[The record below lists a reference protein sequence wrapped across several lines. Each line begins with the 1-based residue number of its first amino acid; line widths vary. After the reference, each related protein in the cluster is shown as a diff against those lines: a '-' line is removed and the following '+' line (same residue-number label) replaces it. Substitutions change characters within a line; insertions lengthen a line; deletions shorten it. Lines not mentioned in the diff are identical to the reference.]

1 MRLRLTLIL
10 TIASVAGCS
19 QAPPPIGRDL
29 PIGFGYTPYFND
41 RVSKR
46 FPAGSD
52 ANKLLAELRR
62 ERFTVV
68 AENHDRSSRY
78 RLSATYEI
86 DGLVCKD
93 VWTIEWTAEQR
104 KIKEIRAD
112 SRDLCL

>member
-1 MRLRLTLIL
+1 MRLRLALIL
-10 TIASVAGCS
+10 TVASVAGCS
-19 QAPPPIGRDL
+19 RARPPIGRDL

-62 ERFTVV
+62 ERFTV
-68 AENHDRSSRY
+68 AENHDRYSRY

-86 DGLVCKD
+86 NGLVCND
-93 VWTIEWTAEQR
+93 VWTIEWTAEQE

-112 SRDLCL
+112 GRDLCL